1 MGMEILGADITSGPV
16 KMVGEEKLSSEIENK
31 AKTNLG
37 QEEETTNVGTV
48 DGSNGANGEF
58 KDKDSASHFPK
69 DAVDEWPAP
78 KQIHSFY
85 LIKFRSYED
94 PKMKLKLEQ
103 ADKEIQ
109 KKNQAR
115 YQITEALK
123 AKRSERAGVV
133 AQLRPLT
140 SENKQYNEA
149 MNEKMKEMEPLQTA
163 LGKLRNANNA
173 VREKGI
179 GLCSSEEEL
188 NDLIKS
194 IHYRISHESI
204 TLDEEK
210 QLLREIKQLEATRG
224 KVISQAAMRAKLQ
237 DSLGHKE
244 AIQDQVKL
252 VGADMDAVKK
262 ERQAVRGKIKPL
274 EEQLKAIDAEI
285 SSLQDELTSV
295 SEKKDK
301 AFENLNELRK
311 ARDAANSC
319 YFQNRSLLNNA
330 KELAAKKDIAALETL
345 AHSEVEKFMLQWSN
359 DKEFRED
366 YERRILP
373 SLDSRQLSRDGRMR
387 NPDEK
392 PIIAQET
399 RQSTEAEVAPIKSTA
414 KQTKEAAGPISR
426 ADSASTEKL
435 RDKEI
440 AKVTEVDSK
449 EKKGNLEDT
458 VKSHDAEKTQKE
470 LPKKP
475 EIDAET
481 LKQMKRDEQIAKN
494 KLALERK
501 KKLAEKSAAQAAA
514 KAQKEVEKRQK
525 EKEKRARKKAAA
537 QAPGVSDELIETEE
551 KNTEEAEAKPEVE
564 TLAPAKAKELKE
576 TVRYKNIQKNQSQL
590 PKVILKRKKSHQ
602 SYWKWVAPAAA
613 LALVLAIFAYL
624 YLSRVN

>member
-359 DKEFRED
+359 NKEFRED

-399 RQSTEAEVAPIKSTA
+399 RQTTEAEVAPIKSTA

-537 QAPGVSDELIETEE
+537 QAPGVSDELTETEE

-602 SYWKWVAPAAA
+602 SYWKWAAPAAA